1 MQRILVAPGDGVGP
15 EVTSAA
21 LHVVGAL
28 GLDIELV
35 PGVVG
40 KASHLAHGEHI
51 TDETVELA
59 KRVDAVLFGATE
71 SPPSGVPYRSPLLTL
86 RRRLDLFANVRPARA
101 LLPRL
106 SALRPPR
113 RLDVVIVRENTEGL
127 YVCREREE
135 GDGFV
140 AERLITRRAS
150 ERIHKFAFDWA
161 ARHGRRKVTC
171 VHKANVLR
179 MSDGLF
185 LRTFQE
191 IAASAPP
198 GIARDDVH
206 VDTAAAMM
214 VQEPASFDVIVTS
227 NLFGDILSD
236 LAAGL
241 VGGLGF
247 APSANIG
254 ERHALFEPVHG
265 SAPGIAGRGV
275 ANPTAAIL
283 SAAMMLDHL
292 GHAAEARRV
301 ERAVTAALRA
311 GVATRDAGGRHSTM
325 GFARAVRERLGDAR
339 G

>member
-21 LHVVGAL
+21 LHVVEAL
-28 GLDIELV
+28 GLDLELV
-35 PGVVG
+35 PAVVG
-40 KASHLAHGEHI
+40 RESLLEHGEHI

-59 KRVDAVLFGATE
+59 KQVDAVLFGATE
-71 SPPSGVPYRSPLLTL
+71 SPPPGVPYRSPLLTL

-135 GDGFV
+135 GDGVV

-150 ERIHKFAFDWA
+150 ERISTFAFDWA
-161 ARHGRRKVTC
+161 ARHGRGKVTC

-179 MSDGLF
+179 RSDGLF
-185 LRTFQE
+185 LRTFRE
-191 IAASAPP
+191 VAASAPA
-198 GIARDDVH
+198 GIAHDDAH

-214 VQEPASFDVIVTS
+214 VQSPGSFDVIVTS

-292 GHAAEARRV
+292 GHAAEAERV

-311 GVATRDAGGRHSTM
+311 GAATRDAGGRHSTM
-325 GFARAVRERLGDAR
+325 GFAKAVRRNLGGAR

>member
-1 MQRILVAPGDGVGP
+1 MRRILVAPGDGIGP

-28 GLDIELV
+28 DLDLELV
-35 PGVVG
+35 PAVVG
-40 KASHLAHGEHI
+40 KASLLEHGEHI

-59 KRVDAVLFGATE
+59 KQADAVLFGATE
-71 SPPSGVPYRSPLLTL
+71 SPPPGVPYRSPLLTL

-113 RLDVVIVRENTEGL
+113 RLDIVIVRENTEGL

-135 GDGFV
+135 DDGVV

-150 ERIHKFAFDWA
+150 ERITRFAFEWA
-161 ARHGRRKVTC
+161 ARHDRGKVTC

-179 MSDGLF
+179 RSDGLF

-191 IAASAPP
+191 VAASAPP
-198 GIARDDVH
+198 GIAHDDAH
-206 VDTAAAMM
+206 VDTVAAMM
-214 VQEPASFDVIVTS
+214 VQEPTAFDVIVTS

-292 GHAAEARRV
+292 GHSAEAKRV
-301 ERAVTAALRA
+301 ERAVTATLRA

-325 GFARAVRERLGDAR
+325 GFARAVRRSLEGAR